1 MCQVLDG
8 GRASRRVRRI
18 VRSRVAVLALI
29 VCTIGVLTTAGEA
42 AASGS
47 ISSSAVS
54 ERLVHAAL
62 HASAFRDGAEL
73 RSYYAGFESGSNAPS
88 LSRHQSDAVAFG
100 SFGSALVGSAPV
112 QPGPA
117 AVAVDTATDTIYVAS
132 GSNDNGPTSTNV
144 DTVSVIDGRRC
155 QALDVSHC
163 KGPWPA
169 IKVGL
174 DPSTLAVDKAT
185 DTIYVTNIGDNTV
198 SVINGATCNAHVK
211 SGCDQTPATVPV
223 GSLPVGIFADEAN
236 HTVYVANANP
246 GGPGTVSMINSATCN
261 GSDLKGCPSVPP
273 PTVAVGPA
281 PGDVD
286 VNEVTHTVYVANI
299 VGISAFVEDSCDAT
313 DQSGCSDVGEA
324 VCTSVDPSCGPFA
337 VAVDAAN
344 NTLYVADGFANS
356 APGIIVSVFDGR
368 TCDASDL
375 TGCATQTPG
384 TVTIAPPEFF
394 EVAIWLVLDTPL
406 HTVYAVNQKD
416 DTISAID
423 TNLCNGSH
431 LSSCATLQP
440 PTVHTGED
448 PESIALNPDT
458 QTLYTANQVSNDVSV
473 IDALRCNATV
483 TNGCREAPSAV
494 PLSGP
499 GALVADPAVGTVY
512 VATGTD
518 TLSMIDSQTCNAFR
532 HDGCT
537 SAPPTVSVGAFPQGI
552 AVDPETHTVYVADF
566 GSGPTGSVSVLD
578 ARTCN
583 ATTTSSCE
591 TVQTLPV
598 PGGNA
603 VGVAVDTA
611 TNTVY
616 VTTAPASGPNTVSV
630 FNGATCDATQS
641 SGCAQVPHSVTVGF
655 GAAALAVDTLTDTVY
670 VANFANFAGNTVSVF
685 NGATCNAAG
694 TSGLHQR
701 AAEHHRRSGL
711 HIPRRRRNRSGD
723 RHDLRCRSRKRRGLR
738 HRLGDQRRNLQR
750 RHQRR
755 LRPGSAERH
764 GRVRPRRYRLRLR
777 EPQRR
782 RREHR
787 GHERLGHQCRELQR
801 HHQLRVWRRPTEAR
815 GRSSTFRRRY
825 RPDGRDDLH
834 LERRRHGFGRPHDP

>member
-1 MCQVLDG
+1 
-8 GRASRRVRRI
+8 
-18 VRSRVAVLALI
+18 
-29 VCTIGVLTTAGEA
+29 
-42 AASGS
+42 
-47 ISSSAVS
+47 
-54 ERLVHAAL
+54 VHATL

-73 RSYYAGFESGSNAPS
+73 RSHYAGFESGSNAPS
-88 LSRHQSDAVAFG
+88 LPHHQSDAVAFA
-100 SFGSALVGSAPV
+100 SFGSALVASAPV
-112 QPGPA
+112 QPGPV

-132 GSNDNGPTSTNV
+132 GNNNNGPTSTNV

-155 QALDVSHC
+155 RALDVSHC

-174 DPSTLAVDKAT
+174 DPSTLAVDEAT

-198 SVINGATCNAHVK
+198 SVINGATCNAHVI

-223 GSLPVGIFADEAN
+223 GSLPIGIFADEAN

-246 GGPGTVSMINSATCN
+246 GGPGTVSMIDSTTCN

-273 PTVAVGPA
+273 PTVAVGPG
-281 PGDVD
+281 PGDVG

-299 VGISAFVEDSCDAT
+299 IGISAFAEESCDAT

-324 VCTSVDPSCGPFA
+324 VCTNVDPSCGPFA

-394 EVAIWLVLDTPL
+394 EVAIWVVLDAPL

-416 DTISAID
+416 DTVSAID
-423 TNLCNGSH
+423 TNVCNGSH
-431 LSSCATLQP
+431 LSACATLQP
-440 PTVHTGED
+440 PTIHTGED
-448 PESIALNPDT
+448 PEAIALNPDT
-458 QTLYTANQVSNDVSV
+458 QTLYTANQVTNDVSV
-473 IDALRCNATV
+473 IDASRCNATV
-483 TNGCREAPSAV
+483 TNGCREAPPAV
-494 PLSGP
+494 ALSGP
-499 GALVADPAVGTVY
+499 GALAADPAVGTVF

-518 TLSMIDSQTCNAFR
+518 TLSMIDSRTCNAFR

-552 AVDPETHTVYVADF
+552 AVDPNTHTVYVADF
-566 GSGPTGSVSVLD
+566 GSGPTGSVSVFD

-591 TVQTLPV
+591 TVQSLPV

-603 VGVAVDTA
+603 LGVAVDAA

-616 VTTAPASGPNTVSV
+616 VTTSSASGPNTVSV

-641 SGCAQVPHSVTVGF
+641 SGCTQVPSSVTAGL
-655 GAAALAVDTLTDTVY
+655 GASALAVDTFTDTVY
-670 VANFANFAGNTVSVF
+670 VANFASFAGNTVSVIDGTTCNATNTTGCTNAPQTITVGPAF
-685 NGATCNAAG
+685 TSPDGVVVDQVTDTIYIADLQNGEGSGTVSVINGATCDARVSFGCGQTPQSVTVGFGPAG
-694 TSGLHQR
+694 IAFDYL
-701 AAEHHRRSGL
+701 
-711 HIPRRRRNRSGD
+711 NRSVVVANIEDTSVSVIDAATCNAIIRFGCARAQPKVAVGRAPFAVAIDPTVGTIYTSNGD
-723 RHDLRCRSRKRRGLR
+723 DTVSI
-738 HRLGDQRRNLQR
+738 
-750 RHQRR
+750 
-755 LRPGSAERH
+755 
-764 GRVRPRRYRLRLR
+764 VRTMP
-777 EPQRR
+777 
-782 RREHR
+782 
-787 GHERLGHQCRELQR
+787 
-801 HHQLRVWRRPTEAR
+801 
-815 GRSSTFRRRY
+815 
-825 RPDGRDDLH
+825 
-834 LERRRHGFGRPHDP
+834 